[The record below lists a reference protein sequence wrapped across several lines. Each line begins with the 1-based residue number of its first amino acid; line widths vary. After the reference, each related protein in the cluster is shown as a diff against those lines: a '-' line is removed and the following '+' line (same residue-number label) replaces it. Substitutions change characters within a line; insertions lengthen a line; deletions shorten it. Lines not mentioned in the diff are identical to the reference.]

1 VEEARQ
7 GLQELEVSRMAHHD
21 EVQEAFR
28 VVRGAFRVRVW
39 VRAAPQVWVLHV
51 WEPRVQ
57 QGLHKQ
63 EPLAQRVHEPLVL
76 DIVVQ
81 AQRAW
86 VPFGGPFR
94 EQLHAFQGSRV

>member
-1 VEEARQ
+1 
-7 GLQELEVSRMAHHD
+7 MAHHD

-57 QGLHKQ
+57 QGLHEQ

-81 AQRAW
+81 AQRVAL
-86 VPFGGPFR
+86 V
-94 EQLHAFQGSRV
+94 QA